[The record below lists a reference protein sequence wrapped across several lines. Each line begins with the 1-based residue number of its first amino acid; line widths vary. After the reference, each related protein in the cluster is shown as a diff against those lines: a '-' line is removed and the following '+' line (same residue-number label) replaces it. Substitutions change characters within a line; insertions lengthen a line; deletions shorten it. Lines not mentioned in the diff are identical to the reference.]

1 MSRKFALDDNR
12 VVVVIG
18 SGASGGVVAAELC
31 RDGIDVVLLEAG
43 PRIDPDDF
51 VQDEHAAYAMLAWQ
65 DPQLAAG
72 SWRIARDCPTTP
84 TWLCKAVGGTSIHWT
99 GTALR
104 FQEHEFRAL
113 STYGQIKGAALC
125 DWPIGL
131 GELRPYYEKAEHKM
145 AVSGLNGMPHHPVSN
160 HYKVMHHG
168 GTKAGFKQISRGAL
182 AINSVPFD
190 GRPASAQDGFTLQ
203 GDRSRAKWSTA
214 YIEIPRAL
222 ATGHL
227 DLRPQCQAIAIEHD
241 RDGKADAVIYVDAT
255 KEKHRQRCALV
266 VVAGNAVQT
275 PRLLLASTSARF
287 PHGMGNSSDHLGRY
301 WMRHMTASTWSIFEK
316 PVRMYRGEM
325 MPGLIRDPAG
335 HEPSRGFCGG
345 YYIELLSL
353 SLPAIASSLEP
364 GWWGEDFTWFIER
377 YGNMA
382 GLFAHG
388 EDLPQAGNRVYL
400 HPDKVDA
407 AGVPIPVIHYNEHEN
422 DLNMQLHAYEAMNA
436 IHREAGA
443 VRSHDTPPWPASH
456 NMGTAR
462 MSRDPVDGVTDPWGR
477 LHDVG
482 NVFVADGSVFP
493 TSAAANPTLTI
504 VALALRQSEEIKRQ
518 LQENMA

>member
-1 MSRKFALDDNR
+1 MSRFSLDNDR

-18 SGASGGVVAAELC
+18 SGASGGVVADELC

-43 PRIDPDDF
+43 PHIDADDF
-51 VQDEHAAYAMLAWQ
+51 VQDENAAYAMLAWQ

-72 SWRIARDCPTTP
+72 SWRIASDSPATP

-104 FQEHEFRAL
+104 FKEHEFRAR
-113 STYGQIKGAALC
+113 STYGPVKGAALC

-131 GELRPYYEKAEHKM
+131 DDLRPYYERAEQKM
-145 AVSGLNGMPHHPVSN
+145 GVSGLNGMPHHPVNN
-160 HYKVMHHG
+160 HYKVLHHG
-168 GTKAGFKQISRGAL
+168 ASKAGYRQISRGSL

-203 GDRSRAKWSTA
+203 GDRARAKWSTA
-214 YIEIPRAL
+214 YIEVPRAL

-227 DLRPQCQAIAIEHD
+227 DLRPQCQAVAVEHD
-241 RDGKADAVIYVDAT
+241 ANARANAVVYVDPQGQQR
-255 KEKHRQRCALV
+255 RQRCKLV

-275 PRLLLASTSARF
+275 PRLLLASTSGRF
-287 PHGMGNSSDHLGRY
+287 PTGMGNGSDHLGRY
-301 WMRHMTASTWSIFEK
+301 WMRHATASTWSIFEK

-325 MPGLIRDPAG
+325 MPGLVSDPAD
-335 HEPSRGFCGG
+335 HDPARGFVGG

-353 SLPAIASSLEP
+353 SLPAIAPTIEP
-364 GWWGEDFTWFIER
+364 GWWGEDYTWFMER

-388 EDLPQAGNRVYL
+388 EDLPQRDNRVYL
-400 HPDKVDA
+400 HASKVDA
-407 AGVPIPVIHYNEHEN
+407 AGVPIPVIHYDEHEN
-422 DLNMQLHAYEAMNA
+422 DLAMQRHAYDAMNA

-462 MSRDPVDGVTDPWGR
+462 MSRDPADGVTDPWGR
-477 LHDVG
+477 LHDVN

-518 LQENMA
+518 LQENAT